1 MQDSQEMAALS
12 GGSNPGE
19 PGGMGVG
26 GSRGASVRLESH
38 SFDAT
43 GANFNSE
50 ELTLSSD
57 SAHTSVSS
65 SRASSQRDDGDDEPL
80 RSIEREIGTQT
91 SLNANAVPVGGLAS
105 GSVSPFGSP
114 RADGNGKGLPSHF
127 EDLGL
132 SGAEERERALIEERV
147 RDSRSGSQTSS
158 SGGDSE
164 EFYVNNPTPQII
176 PPPVETGAVGEKHV
190 IVMVGLP
197 ARGKTHM
204 ARRLARYLA
213 FFHGARTKV
222 FNVGE
227 YRRKNLSNKQCN
239 SDFFD
244 HNVEKNKQLRA
255 SFAKMAMD
263 DMIQFLFEDRAQ
275 QQIIKVESMENMSLN
290 AMGAGMGGASNG
302 DNGSNGAMGG
312 PHGQSLRSR
321 SDFYQ
326 QKGVDSGKV
335 AFFDAT
341 NTTKARRKWICS
353 QLEGLPLK
361 IIFIE
366 SICTDEATIEK
377 NIWDA
382 KVTLPD
388 YEHLKKKRDKAY
400 ADFKQRIANYE
411 KVYQKVDED
420 NLSWVKLINNG
431 QKVVINRIHG
441 FLPMKM
447 VQFLT
452 NIHAFPHSFY
462 LSRHGQSEY
471 NKFLKIGG
479 DSGLTELG
487 EQYALDLAKFAE
499 EQICT
504 CEETGKPRTA
514 RLWTSS
520 LVRTVQTAR
529 HIPHPMIKDPS
540 TGRKEWIQMDHR
552 IYRNLD
558 ELYAGVCD
566 GMTYEEIEQMYPD
579 DFKRRNED
587 KFNYRYPRGESY
599 LDILSR
605 LDPLVM
611 EMESYREPLL
621 IVGHQAVLRLIYGY
635 FTGKRRED
643 CPRLSIPLNTVIK
656 LTPRTYDCE
665 EERIGLS
672 NIISQDDGQRE
683 PPSH

>member
-1 MQDSQEMAALS
+1 LAALS
-12 GGSNPGE
+12 AGFDDEGEGGTNTRTPTKKQNRNGMN
-19 PGGMGVG
+19 GGRSKGQSHHTRSVSMSDFI
-26 GSRGASVRLESH
+26 GSSSPLSVNMLNQSLKTLIPFASTASEDRK
-38 SFDAT
+38 AT
-43 GANFNSE
+43 EQHQE
-50 ELTLSSD
+50 ENYLSSD
-57 SAHTSVSS
+57 SNTHSGDEVSRCS
-65 SRASSQRDDGDDEPL
+65 SRASSNRDEEEKDIGHPL
-80 RSIEREIGTQT
+80 EGSERE
-91 SLNANAVPVGGLAS
+91 
-105 GSVSPFGSP
+105 
-114 RADGNGKGLPSHF
+114 D
-127 EDLGL
+127 DL
-132 SGAEERERALIEERV
+132 SGAARRAEQRAS
-147 RDSRSGSQTSS
+147 SRSNSS
-158 SGGDSE
+158 SESTTSGGDSE
-164 EFYVNNPTPQII
+164 EFYVSNPTPQII

-227 YRRKNLSNKQCN
+227 YRRKHMSNKQCS

-244 HNVEKNKQLRA
+244 HKVEKNKKLRA
-255 SFAKMAMD
+255 TFAKMAMD
-263 DMIQFLFEDRAQ
+263 DMIQFLYEDHAQ
-275 QQIIKVESMENMSLN
+275 QQIIKVESLENL
-290 AMGAGMGGASNG
+290 
-302 DNGSNGAMGG
+302 
-312 PHGQSLRSR
+312 GQSAIVEKASQQHQHERHAIR
-321 SDFYQ
+321 NQ

-377 NIWDA
+377 NIWDS

-388 YEHLKKKRDKAY
+388 YEHLKKKREKAY
-400 ADFKQRIANYE
+400 TDFKQRIANYE

-452 NIHAFPHSFY
+452 NIHAFPHSFF

-471 NKFLKIGG
+471 NKSLKIGG
-479 DSGLTELG
+479 DSDLTELG
-487 EQYALDLAKFAE
+487 EQYALDLGKFASE
-499 EQICT
+499 KICVD
-504 CEETGKPRTA
+504 EETGEAKPA

-529 HIPHPMIKDPS
+529 HIPHPKIKHPE
-540 TGRKEWIQMDHR
+540 TGRNEWIQMDHR
-552 IYRNLD
+552 IYRSLD

-566 GMTYEEIEQMYPD
+566 GMTYEEIEQMYPE
-579 DFKRRNED
+579 DFQRRQED

-621 IVGHQAVLRLIYGY
+621 IVGHQAVLRLLYGY
-635 FTGKRRED
+635 FIGKKRED

-665 EERIGLS
+665 EERICLS
-672 NIISQDDGQRE
+672 TQISQDDGQAE

>member
-1 MQDSQEMAALS
+1 MAALS

-302 DNGSNGAMGG
+302 DNGGNGAMGG

>member
-1 MQDSQEMAALS
+1 MQHEQAVTRHQQEQDASSSQQVT
-12 GGSNPGE
+12 PTT
-19 PGGMGVG
+19 
-26 GSRGASVRLESH
+26 
-38 SFDAT
+38 D
-43 GANFNSE
+43 E
-50 ELTLSSD
+50 EDFTLSSD
-57 SAHTSVSS
+57 SAHSSSFS
-65 SRASSQRDDGDDEPL
+65 SRASSNRGDRDETFDVGVE
-80 RSIEREIGTQT
+80 EREIGTQT
-91 SLNANAVPVGGLAS
+91 SLNSTASSPLSPRKQKGVNGGDGGNQGEDGATSNARLQA
-105 GSVSPFGSP
+105 GSP
-114 RADGNGKGLPSHF
+114 RERSRSA
-127 EDLGL
+127 
-132 SGAEERERALIEERV
+132 SGA
-147 RDSRSGSQTSS
+147 SS
-158 SGGDSE
+158 DGDSE
-164 EFYVNNPTPQII
+164 EFYVDNPTPQII

-190 IVMVGLP
+190 IVMGGLP

-227 YRRKNLSNKQCN
+227 YRRRHMKVSQCN

-244 HNVEKNKQLRA
+244 HKVEKNKQLRA

-263 DMIQFLFEDRAQ
+263 DMIHFLYEDHAQ
-275 QQIIKVESMENMSLN
+275 QQIIKVESMENMAVTEQAQN
-290 AMGAGMGGASNG
+290 HHHH
-302 DNGSNGAMGG
+302 DNGNNNTSV
-312 PHGQSLRSR
+312 
-321 SDFYQ
+321 

-366 SICTDEATIEK
+366 SICTDETTIEK

-388 YEHLKKKRDKAY
+388 YEHLRKKRDKAY

-452 NIHAFPHSFY
+452 NIHAFPHSFF

-499 EQICT
+499 ERVCVD
-504 CEETGKPRTA
+504 EETGQPKAA

-529 HIPHPMIKDPS
+529 HISHPKIKDPE
-540 TGRKEWIQMDHR
+540 TGRDGWIQMDHR

-566 GMTYEEIEQMYPD
+566 GMTYEEIEQMYPE

-621 IVGHQAVLRLIYGY
+621 IVGHQAVLRLLYGY
-635 FTGKRRED
+635 FTGKKRED

-665 EERIGLS
+665 EERICLS
-672 NIISQDDGQRE
+672 NISQDDGQRE

>member
-1 MQDSQEMAALS
+1 MQDSADLSALS
-12 GGSNPGE
+12 AGFDE
-19 PGGMGVG
+19 DVG
-26 GSRGASVRLESH
+26 GHFAKADEPETKTPAKAAEPEPQQETSIIPRVLSVENLNQSLK
-38 SFDAT
+38 SFIPFATDAT
-43 GANFNSE
+43 FEDTAKGDE
-50 ELTLSSD
+50 EEVILSSD
-57 SAHTSVSS
+57 SADESFSS
-65 SRASSQRDDGDDEPL
+65 SQASSNRDEDE
-80 RSIEREIGTQT
+80 RAYEEREIGTQT
-91 SLNANAVPVGGLAS
+91 SVSPRGLAKP
-105 GSVSPFGSP
+105 GLHLETQ
-114 RADGNGKGLPSHF
+114 RASAPAESNGHADADTS
-127 EDLGL
+127 ED
-132 SGAEERERALIEERV
+132 EQQTP
-147 RDSRSGSQTSS
+147 SRSRTARNLSSSSSSS

-164 EFYVNNPTPQII
+164 EFYVDNPTPQIV

-227 YRRKNLSNKQCN
+227 YRRKHMSNKQCS

-244 HNVEKNKQLRA
+244 HMVEKNKKLRA
-255 SFAKMAMD
+255 RFAKMAMD
-263 DMIQFLFEDRAQ
+263 DMIHFLYEDHAQ
-275 QQIIKVESMENMSLN
+275 EHIIKVEEQQNGTN
-290 AMGAGMGGASNG
+290 GASQRVIM
-302 DNGSNGAMGG
+302 S
-312 PHGQSLRSR
+312 
-321 SDFYQ
+321 Q

-366 SICTDEATIEK
+366 SICTDEAIIEK
-377 NIWDA
+377 NIWDS

-388 YEHLKKKRDKAY
+388 YEHLRKKRDKAY
-400 ADFKQRIANYE
+400 ADFRMRIANYE

-420 NLSWVKLINNG
+420 SLSWVKLINNG

-479 DSGLTELG
+479 DSGLTDLG
-487 EQYALDLAKFAE
+487 EQYASDLAKFAE
-499 EQICT
+499 EKICVD
-504 CEETGKPRTA
+504 EESGEPRPA

-529 HIPHPMIKDPS
+529 HIPHPEITDPE

-566 GMTYEEIEQMYPD
+566 GMTYEEIEQMYPE
-579 DFKRRNED
+579 DFKRRQED

-621 IVGHQAVLRLIYGY
+621 IVGHQAVLRLLYGY
-635 FTGKRRED
+635 FTGKKRED

-665 EERIGLS
+665 EERICLS
-672 NIISQDDGQRE
+672 QSISQDDGQRE

>member
-302 DNGSNGAMGG
+302 DNGGNGAMGG

>member
-1 MQDSQEMAALS
+1 MAALS

-302 DNGSNGAMGG
+302 DNGGNGAMGG

-566 GMTYEEIEQMYPD
+566 GMTYEEIEQMYVVVCP
-579 DFKRRNED
+579 F
-587 KFNYRYPRGESY
+587 YS
-599 LDILSR
+599 LLS
-605 LDPLVM
+605 LF
-611 EMESYREPLL
+611 
-621 IVGHQAVLRLIYGY
+621 A
-635 FTGKRRED
+635 
-643 CPRLSIPLNTVIK
+643 
-656 LTPRTYDCE
+656 
-665 EERIGLS
+665 
-672 NIISQDDGQRE
+672 IIRSE
-683 PPSH
+683 K